1 MKSAARPGKARR
13 MAGPLGAAGAA
24 AALVAAALVMGA
36 APYRMVRGAAGP
48 ARSSSHSASA
58 HPPKIH
64 LSKAFKGRLPITE
77 LTEDQAVLHAL
88 NRLAY
93 GPRPGELE
101 RVKQMG
107 LEKWIDEQLH
117 PERID
122 DSAVEERL
130 REFPVLR
137 MSSEQLL
144 NHFPTAQMLARREG
158 ISREQA
164 QQEMAAR
171 APQAM
176 PAPEG
181 QGMADPAA
189 MQLERLR
196 GPRQIVAQM
205 AMAKLVRAV
214 YSRRQLDEV
223 MSNFWF
229 NHFNVYAAK
238 GADLWLLPAYER
250 EAIRPHAM
258 GKFEELLEATA
269 KSPAMLFY
277 LDNWMSADPNAAQRV
292 GRQFGMRRREL
303 RGVFAC
309 GRLAARPN
317 FFSAMNCGW
326 RRPPGRRAK
335 AGAGQAAG
343 KKKER
348 GLNENYGRE
357 LMELHTIGV
366 DGGFTQAD
374 VIEVARALTGWTIRA
389 PRRDPEFAFN
399 DRAHSPGPKV
409 VMGHKIDAGGMG
421 DGEEVLRLLA
431 RSPSAA
437 RFMSTELARHFVS
450 DNPPPALVHRMAKTF
465 LEKDGDIRAVL
476 RTMIYSPEF
485 WSLDA
490 YRAKMKSPFELAAST
505 LRATGAEVNL
515 PLSVVRWV
523 ARMGEPLYLCQP
535 PSGYPDTADA
545 WISAGALLDRMD
557 FALAVASDHMPGT
570 VVNVEQ
576 LLGGDSAG
584 DPGQAL
590 DRAFAV
596 LLGGQVSAQTRAA
609 LAGVLSRE
617 RAGALQPAT
626 DRLVAGFVL
635 GSPDFE
641 RR

>member
-1 MKSAARPGKARR
+1 MNSAGRPGKARR
-13 MAGPLGAAGAA
+13 VAKALRTAGAA
-24 AALVAAALVMGA
+24 AALVAAALVAG
-36 APYRMVRGAAGP
+36 VAGP
-48 ARSSSHSASA
+48 ARSASDSTSAR
-58 HPPKIH
+58 PPKIQ
-64 LSKAFKGRLPITE
+64 LSKAFKGKLPITE
-77 LTEDQAVLHAL
+77 LTEDQAALHAL
-88 NRLAY
+88 NRLGY
-93 GPRPGELE
+93 GPRPGDLE

-122 DSAVEERL
+122 DSAVEKRL
-130 REFPVLR
+130 SEFPVLR
-137 MSSEQLL
+137 MSSQELL
-144 NHFPTAQMLARREG
+144 NDYPTAQMLARRKG

-164 QQEMAAR
+164 QQELAAR

-176 PAPEG
+176 QPPDG
-181 QGMADPAA
+181 QGMAGPAA

-250 EAIRPHAM
+250 DAIRPHAM
-258 GKFEELLEATA
+258 GKFEELVEATA

-277 LDNWMSADPNAAQRV
+277 LDNWMSADPSAPQRV
-292 GRQFGMRRREL
+292 ERQFGMRRREL
-303 RGVFAC
+303 RGVFGC

-317 FFSAMNCGW
+317 LFSALNCGW
-326 RRPPGRRAK
+326 RMAPGRRAK

-374 VIEVARALTGWTIRA
+374 VIEVAKALTGWTIRA
-389 PRRDPEFAFN
+389 PRRAPEFTFN
-399 DRAHSPGPKV
+399 DRAHTPGAKV
-409 VMGHKIDAGGMG
+409 VMGHRIDAGGMG
-421 DGEEVLRLLA
+421 DGEQVLRLLA

-437 RFMSTELARHFVS
+437 RFISTELARHFVS

-485 WSLDA
+485 WSLRA
-490 YRAKMKSPFELAAST
+490 YRAKVKSPFELAASA

-523 ARMGEPLYLCQP
+523 GRMGEPLYLCQP

-545 WISAGALLDRMD
+545 WISAGALLNRMD
-557 FALAVASDHMPGT
+557 FALAMASDHLPGT

-590 DRAFAV
+590 DRAYAV
-596 LLGGQVSAQTRAA
+596 LLGGRVSPQTRAA
-609 LAGVLSRE
+609 LAGELSRE
-617 RAGALQPAT
+617 QAGQRQPVN
-626 DRLVAGFVL
+626 DRLAAGFVL

>member
-1 MKSAARPGKARR
+1 MSSGGRPGRAWGVAK
-13 MAGPLGAAGAA
+13 PLGAAGMLAGVVA
-24 AALVAAALVMGA
+24 VALVLGA
-36 APYRMVRGAAGP
+36 APYRTVQGAAGP
-48 ARSSSHSASA
+48 AVSKSDSAAA
-58 HPPKIH
+58 HPRKIH
-64 LSKAFKGRLPITE
+64 LSKAFKGKLPITE

-93 GPRPGELE
+93 GPRPGDLE
-101 RVKQMG
+101 RIKQMG

-122 DSAVEERL
+122 DSEAEARL
-130 REFPVLR
+130 GEFPVLR
-137 MSSEQLL
+137 MSSQRLL
-144 NHFPTAQMLARREG
+144 DDYPTAQMLARREG

-164 QQEMAAR
+164 RQQPGER

-176 PAPEG
+176 QAPDG
-181 QGMADPAA
+181 QGMADPAT

-196 GPRQIVAQM
+196 GPQQILAQM
-205 AMAKLVRAV
+205 AMAKLLRAV

-258 GKFEELLEATA
+258 GKFEDLVEATA

-277 LDNWMSADPNAAQRV
+277 LDNWMSADPNAPQQV
-292 GRQFGMRRREL
+292 GRQFGMGRRGL
-303 RGVFAC
+303 RGFLAC
-309 GRLAARPN
+309 GRLAAQPN
-317 FFSAMNCGW
+317 LFSALNCEW
-326 RRPPGRRAK
+326 RMAPPQAK
-335 AGAGQAAG
+335 AGAAQAAQ

-366 DGGFTQAD
+366 NGGYTQAD
-374 VIEVARALTGWTIRA
+374 VIEVAKALTGWTIRA
-389 PRRDPEFAFN
+389 PRRAPEFAFN
-399 DRAHSPGPKV
+399 DRAHTPGPKV
-409 VMGHKIDAGGMG
+409 VMGQKIDAGGMR

-437 RFMSTELARHFVS
+437 RFISAELARHFVS
-450 DNPPPALVHRMAKTF
+450 DDPPPALVHRMAKTF
-465 LEKDGDIRAVL
+465 LEKGGDMRAVL
-476 RTMIYSPEF
+476 HTMIYSPEF
-485 WSLDA
+485 WSLEA
-490 YRAKMKSPFELAAST
+490 YRAKVKTPFELAAST
-505 LRATGAEVNL
+505 LRATGAEVTL

-545 WISAGALLDRMD
+545 WVSTGALLNRMN
-557 FALAVASDHMPGT
+557 FALAVATDHMPGT
-570 VVNVEQ
+570 EVNVEQ
-576 LLGGDSAG
+576 LLGNDAAG
-584 DPGQAL
+584 NPAQAL
-590 DRAFAV
+590 DRAFTV
-596 LLGGQVSAQTRAA
+596 LLGGQVSPQTRQA
-609 LAGVLSRE
+609 LTEQLSRWP
-617 RAGALQPAT
+617 AGPEQPRN